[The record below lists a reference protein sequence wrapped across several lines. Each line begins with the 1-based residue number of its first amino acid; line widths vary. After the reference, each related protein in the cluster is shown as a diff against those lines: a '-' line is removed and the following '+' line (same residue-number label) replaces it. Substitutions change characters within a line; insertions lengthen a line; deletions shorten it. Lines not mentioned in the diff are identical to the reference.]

1 LVPTQLITG
10 RCLKRAKPAVLPV
23 LRPSKFALVTDLK
36 TARAFGPTVSPTLL
50 AHADDIIE

>member
-1 LVPTQLITG
+1 MVPTQLITG
-10 RCLKRAKPAVLPV
+10 RYLKRAKPAGLPV
-23 LRPSKFALVTDLK
+23 LRPSKFALVIDLK